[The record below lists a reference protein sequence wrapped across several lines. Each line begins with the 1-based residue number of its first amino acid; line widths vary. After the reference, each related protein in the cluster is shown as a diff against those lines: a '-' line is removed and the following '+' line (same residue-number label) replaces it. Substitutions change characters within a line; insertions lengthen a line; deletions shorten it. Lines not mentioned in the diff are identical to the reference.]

1 MGGLLSWL
9 FVLQAIT
16 VGVLFLGI
24 NYYIWQSLGRIR
36 GGDRFNP
43 YFKAIVL
50 ALMICFLVWFTP
62 HTVAMSPSEMKAMG
76 AAQHPVIG
84 QFGLMSAKNGAI
96 NVMICLTAMSFFLY
110 RRANR
115 ELTISWVQA
124 GNIALATLFFIGMVN
139 VVWLAIYG
147 FYIPAHVRVG
157 LSVPQGATT
166 ATVVLGGLWIN
177 HLMLKGSRIKGPI
190 QWGKISVRGMVALFG
205 VAAAFTWVMGLMG
218 YIRSAGRLG
227 WHVNE
232 LLPDLSPWAFTPTLA
247 FAAKMVT
254 VNMVVFWASVFV
266 VFWLANRDRRF
277 VEEGVS
283 AQANRI
289 PLVQPLPREESA

>member
-1 MGGLLSWL
+1 
-9 FVLQAIT
+9 
-16 VGVLFLGI
+16 
-24 NYYIWQSLGRIR
+24 
-36 GGDRFNP
+36 
-43 YFKAIVL
+43 
-50 ALMICFLVWFTP
+50 
-62 HTVAMSPSEMKAMG
+62 
-76 AAQHPVIG
+76 
-84 QFGLMSAKNGAI
+84 MSAKNGAI

-124 GNIALATLFFIGMVN
+124 GNIALATLFFIGMAN

-166 ATVVLGGLWIN
+166 ATVVLAGLWIN
-177 HLMLKGSRIKGPI
+177 HLMLKGSRIKGPV
-190 QWGKISVRGMVALFG
+190 QWGKISVRGMVVLFG

-254 VNMVVFWASVFV
+254 PHGKRPFWNLNHLTPLISHNRSVHRKILDGYRFDQAR
-266 VFWLANRDRRF
+266 FRRF
-277 VEEGVS
+277 NRGHQPFTLLLPPIGFIYQHDYHQNEGRKDEH
-283 AQANRI
+283 N
-289 PLVQPLPREESA
+289 